1 MFDMI
6 VGSETGAII
15 ATSLVVPE
23 EKGSK
28 VNKYFADEAVKFFET
43 NLDKLYIDSKFSA
56 GM

>member
-15 ATSLVVPE
+15 AASLVVPDAA
-23 EKGSK
+23 GSK
-28 VNKYFADEAVKFFET
+28 VNKYNASRAVEFFET
-43 NLDKLYIDSKFSA
+43 NVDKLYVDSKFSG

>member
-15 ATSLVVPE
+15 ATTLVVPDK
-23 EKGSK
+23 KGSTL
-28 VNKYFADEAVKFFET
+28 NKFYANRTVEFFEK
-43 NLDKLYIDSKFSA
+43 NIDKLYIDSKFSA